1 MDQRN
6 SDVFLQDIRSSLKL
20 WKQTQLVELTKE
32 AQETMKL
39 NDYIQMASMAYYML
53 KDYLDSDGKS
63 TVDPILKPIL
73 DVIGPPSELTDE
85 ERLILDSYLFRD
97 LVEYPFTYNTS
108 LINSFDEID
117 VLNTNIVP
125 NK

>member
-1 MDQRN
+1 MGQRN

-63 TVDPILKPIL
+63 SVDPILKPIL

>member
-1 MDQRN
+1 MGQRN

>member
-1 MDQRN
+1 MGQRN

-32 AQETMKL
+32 AQETIKL

>member
-1 MDQRN
+1 
-6 SDVFLQDIRSSLKL
+6 
-20 WKQTQLVELTKE
+20 
-32 AQETMKL
+32 MKL